1 MRVATWCIDGV
12 WGHLELLCHWLER
25 RRPDVVALQKIRV
38 SEEKFPTGELLGAGY
53 RSEPLRRGS
62 LYGVAVLSRIDGPAI
77 EVLDSGLAGGDGRDD
92 GLLTARVGDLLVCCV
107 YAPYGN
113 PSERGIDGALAYKI
127 AWLDRLRAH
136 LEERKTAS
144 EPSLLCGDFNILPD
158 VPAKDRVLN
167 CTLEEKKRFLRL
179 LNAGFVDLHRR
190 VNPPSDQGLNYGFN
204 SHKPPTSRLQLILG
218 NESVAKSVAS
228 VCVDLKYRA
237 PIDALVGKTW
247 PASAPVIAGLTG
259 ACYQK

>member
-1 MRVATWCIDGV
+1 MRVATWCIGGV
-12 WGHLELLCHWLER
+12 RGHLKVLCHWLER
-25 RRPDVVALQKIRV
+25 RRPDVVALQKISV
-38 SEEKFPTGELLGAGY
+38 SEEKFPTGELLDAGY
-53 RSEPLRRGS
+53 RSVPLRRRS
-62 LYGVAVLSRIDGPAI
+62 LYGVAVLSRIVGPAL
-77 EVLDSGLAGGDGRDD
+77 EVQDRGLAGNDGRDD
-92 GLLTARVGDLLVCCV
+92 GLLTARVGDLLVYCV

-158 VPAKDRVLN
+158 VPAKKRVLN
-167 CTLEEKKRFLRL
+167 CTPEEKERFQEL

-204 SHKPPTSRLQLILG
+204 SREPPTSRLQLILG

-228 VCVDLKYRA
+228 VCVDLKFRA

-247 PASAPVIAGLTG
+247 PASAPVIADLTEFF
-259 ACYQK
+259 